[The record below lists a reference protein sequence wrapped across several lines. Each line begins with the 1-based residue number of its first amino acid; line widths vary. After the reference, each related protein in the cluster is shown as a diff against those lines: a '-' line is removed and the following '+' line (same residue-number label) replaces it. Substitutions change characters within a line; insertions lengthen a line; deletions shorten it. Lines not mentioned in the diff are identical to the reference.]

1 MTDIPAQARKCAV
14 NFEARKIAYRQS
26 KEGMVLSLVI
36 HPNEMPDAVATAGL
50 GQRYVVALV
59 ALSDDDTPL
68 SPAKGGANQ
77 KAQAQA
83 QNSDPTHIAPRS
95 PATEGGARKRDWNE
109 LSPAQQTGML
119 CHDPTFVRFLIEE
132 IEHDFSVT
140 CPEDAATIVRQ
151 QCGVKTRADIVPG
164 TDAATKWSRLYG
176 RFLAWKIAA

>member
-1 MTDIPAQARKCAV
+1 MTAPAAFQATYSDWRLVKGRKVVQVVFEIPLEDANK
-14 NFEARKIAYRQS
+14 AYD
-26 KEGMVLSLVI
+26 VLGG
-36 HPNEMPDAVATAGL
+36 MPDPSKSVWCGIARL
-50 GQRYVVALV
+50 
-59 ALSDDDTPL
+59 
-68 SPAKGGANQ
+68 KHEGGANQ
-77 KAQAQA
+77 QFP
-83 QNSDPTHIAPRS
+83 NSDPTRNEAPRS
-95 PATEGGARKRDWNE
+95 PTTEGGARKRDWNE